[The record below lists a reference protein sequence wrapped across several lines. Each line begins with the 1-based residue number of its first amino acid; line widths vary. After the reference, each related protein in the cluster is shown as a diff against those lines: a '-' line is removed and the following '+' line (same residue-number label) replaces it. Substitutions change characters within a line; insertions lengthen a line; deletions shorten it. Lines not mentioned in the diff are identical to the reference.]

1 MNKQELVKKVAAAAE
16 MTQKDAALALEAA
29 LNAIVEAVASG
40 DKVQLV
46 GFGTF
51 ESRRRDARIGYNPQN
66 GEPVEI
72 AAGAVPSFK
81 AGKAF
86 RDAVNR

>member
-1 MNKQELVKKVAAAAE
+1 MNKQELVKKIADSTN
-16 MTQKDAALALEAA
+16 MTQKEAGIALEAA
-29 LNAIVEAVASG
+29 LSAIVETVAAG

-51 ESRRRDARIGYNPQN
+51 ESRKRDARTGRNPRN

-86 RDAVNR
+86 KEAMNK